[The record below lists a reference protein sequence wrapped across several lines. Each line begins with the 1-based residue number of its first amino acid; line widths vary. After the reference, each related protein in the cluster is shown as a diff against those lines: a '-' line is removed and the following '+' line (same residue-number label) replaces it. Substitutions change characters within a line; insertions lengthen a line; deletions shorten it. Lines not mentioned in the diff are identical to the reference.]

1 MGLFLIYKKDRRS
14 DSLSKRGRV
23 YNRIY
28 NEQEWNTVNEF
39 NKNLL
44 EDFLIELESN
54 KKSKGTI
61 NQYKND
67 MRIIFIYILKKLQ
80 NKPITELNKK
90 HFRNINLWFINDLGL
105 SSARCNRLMSA
116 VRSMLTFAE
125 EDDDYDYEINY
136 ASKVKGL
143 SKETVREI
151 YFLTDTQIERLRNE
165 LIKRKKYLH
174 VLYLDLSYDSCA
186 RRNECYQVLK
196 ENLLERNY
204 TNTVIGKRGKK
215 FPLIY
220 FDRTLESLKLY
231 LKQRGEDEIPELWV
245 QKIGDEKRIITYN
258 TLYSYIIQ
266 MANILE
272 EIEGE
277 YIPFNPHSLRHS
289 ALENMNNGSHYICKK
304 IGKENGFSLEELK
317 VLANHSDISTTSSY
331 LRNKDT
337 DILEGMFGIKL
348 K

>member
-1 MGLFLIYKKDRRS
+1 M
-14 DSLSKRGRV
+14 SKRGRV
-23 YNRIY
+23 YNRIF
-28 NEQEWNTVNEF
+28 NESEWDTVNEF

-67 MRIIFIYILKKLQ
+67 MRIIFIYILRKLN

-90 HFRNINLWFINDLGL
+90 HFRNINLWFINELGL

-125 EDDDYDYEINY
+125 EDDDYDYEVNY

-143 SKETVREI
+143 AKESVREI
-151 YFLTDTQIERLRNE
+151 YFLTDEQIEKLRNV
-165 LIKRKKYLH
+165 LISRGKYLH
-174 VLYLDLSYDSCA
+174 ALYLDLSYDSGA

-196 ENLLERNY
+196 EGLLERNN

-220 FDRTLESLKLY
+220 FDRTKESLKLY
-231 LKQRGEDEIPELWV
+231 LEQRGEDDIPELWV
-245 QKIGDEKRIITYN
+245 IKSNDEKKVISYN
-258 TLYSYIIQ
+258 TLYSYIVQ

-289 ALENMNNGSHYICKK
+289 ALENLGNGTHYMCKK
-304 IGKENGFSLEELK
+304 LGKENGFSLEELK
-317 VLANHSDISTTSSY
+317 VLARHESVSTTEGY
-331 LRNKDT
+331 LRNKDS
-337 DILEGMFGIKL
+337 DVLEGMFGIKL

>member
-1 MGLFLIYKKDRRS
+1 M
-14 DSLSKRGRV
+14 SKRGRV

-28 NEQEWNTVNEF
+28 NESEWNTVNEF

-67 MRIIFIYILKKLQ
+67 MRIIFIYILRKLN

-90 HFRNINLWFINDLGL
+90 NFRNINLWFINDLGL

-143 SKETVREI
+143 PKESVKEI
-151 YFLTDTQIERLRNE
+151 YFLKDEQIEKLRNE

-174 VLYLDLSYDSCA
+174 CLYLDLSYDSGA

-196 ENLLERNY
+196 EGLLERNY

-231 LKQRGEDEIPELWV
+231 LQQRGEDDIPELWV
-245 QKIGDEKRIITYN
+245 QTINGEKRVITYN
-258 TLYSYIIQ
+258 TLYNYILQ
-266 MANILE
+266 MAEILE

-289 ALENMNNGSHYICKK
+289 VIENMSNGSHYICKK
-304 IGKENGFSLEELK
+304 LGKENGFNVEELK
-317 VLANHSDISTTSSY
+317 VLAHHESIETTASY
-331 LRNKDT
+331 MRNKD
-337 DILEGMFGIKL
+337 DDVLENMFGIKL